1 MVFSC
6 LLTDLEEH
14 RRCADG
20 GCGISSLQV
29 ERDEE
34 FELDYYLDEVYPGG
48 GEPALDLDRIEVPVR
63 CDGGNPA
70 RAVSYLI
77 DIYREGDEDSMKD
90 EGVLIGSC
98 MTRESMGRFVR
109 SIYEYWTYK
118 GSRAA
123 DKWILMIPIIH
134 GNRCT
139 LREIEA
145 LIYRLGGN
153 SMQRIALYL
162 IDAIALRGDMEAL
175 ITLNR
180 IRKFSKY
187 KSLRAGAEEAL
198 KVVAGELN
206 ISRYEMED
214 MFIGDMGFGRGDI
227 IVDYGGETM
236 KLHLEDDFTIGIERG
251 NGKIIKA
258 LPKKPYMSVGMMET
272 RDRLKQ
278 LKKEIKRELKAQRE
292 RLEEALRE
300 FRRWRGG
307 PFRELLLENLL
318 MSRLG
323 RGLLWGIYRGD
334 TLETPFYVEDDFY
347 TLEGERL
354 VIENS
359 FSIALVHPMELSE
372 EEREAWRLNFS
383 ERVREDILGQLTREV
398 AIRGEAALEEFT
410 RGDIHRVAGRLK
422 RSGWNPGEDT
432 PDKVIKE
439 IPELNLRAEVSLD
452 TPIATGTPDLERKD
466 ALVGVKSIKFY
477 PMDLQKKQEDS
488 FGSWEVSQR
497 VVSEFTLELK
507 RAFS

>member
-20 GCGISSLQV
+20 GCGIFSPHV

-34 FELDYYLDEVYPGG
+34 FELDYYLDEVYPGRG
-48 GEPALDLDRIEVPVR
+48 KAALNLERIEVPVR
-63 CDGGNPA
+63 CDGGNPI

-77 DIYREGDEDSMKD
+77 DIYRNGDEELMKD
-90 EGVLIGSC
+90 EGLLIGSC

-118 GSRAA
+118 GSRAS
-123 DKWILMIPIIH
+123 DKWLLMIPIIH

-153 SMQRIALYL
+153 SMQGIARYL

-180 IRKFSKY
+180 VRKFSKY
-187 KSLRAGAEEAL
+187 KSLRLGAEEAL
-198 KVVAGELN
+198 KAVAGELN

-214 MFIGDMGFGRGDI
+214 MFIGDMGFGRGEI

-236 KLHLEDDFTIGIERG
+236 KLHLEEDFTIGIERG

-258 LPKKPYMSVGMMET
+258 LPKKPYMSVGMLET
-272 RDRLKQ
+272 RDKLKQ
-278 LKKEIKRELKAQRE
+278 LKKEIKRELKAQEE

-300 FRRWRGG
+300 FRKWQGKS
-307 PFRELLLENLL
+307 FRELLLRNLL

-323 RGLLWGIYRGD
+323 KSLLWGIYRED

-347 TLEGERL
+347 TLEGRKL
-354 VIENS
+354 VIEDS
-359 FSIALVHPMELSE
+359 FSIALVHPLELSE
-372 EEREAWRLNFS
+372 EEREEWRMNFS
-383 ERVREDILGQLTREV
+383 DRIREDLLGQLARDV
-398 AIRGEAALEEFT
+398 APLEEGAL
-410 RGDIHRVAGRLK
+410 RGDLHKVAGRLK
-422 RSGWNPGEDT
+422 RRGWNPEDDT
-432 PDKVIKE
+432 PDRVIKKVA
-439 IPELNLRAEVSLD
+439 ELNLRAEVSLD
-452 TPIATGTPDLERKD
+452 TPISTGTSDVEKEG

-477 PMDLQKKQEDS
+477 PLDLQGQGEEGFDS
-488 FGSWEVSQR
+488 WKVSQR
-497 VVSEFTLELK
+497 VESEFILEIK
-507 RAFS
+507 KVFT